1 MTELWISKYNVDDWF
16 MDRSDRFWS
25 SMIACNVSAKEFV
38 FNQSITGGHL
48 ENDKMAKIA
57 YLSD

>member
-1 MTELWISKYNVDDWF
+1 MT
-16 MDRSDRFWS
+16 RQTHSDHFWS
-25 SMIACNVSAKEFV
+25 SMIARNVSAKGFV

-57 YLSD
+57 Y

>member
-1 MTELWISKYNVDDWF
+1 

-25 SMIACNVSAKEFV
+25 SMITRNVSAKGFV

-48 ENDKMAKIA
+48 ENDKMAKKA
-57 YLSD
+57 YSSDQSCTNEEFGMPN